1 MVGPFRGHRRR
12 KHGMLLRLS
21 ALLVLAL
28 SIDAWDD
35 QGGVGSCGS
44 PSGPVY
50 VSFVMVG
57 RVDSL
62 RGDYVGRLRNS
73 VQFIQALCKA
83 HGVRAEIVIVEWNPL
98 PGWDS
103 LADVLRPYVATEE
116 GTPRVRVVTVPA
128 AFHRRV
134 GGSTGQSFFEFMA
147 KNVGARRVRVHLY
160 SCMPRHACVRSVLLI
175 HGGGVGVSAGKL

>member
-1 MVGPFRGHRRR
+1 MHCYSGNRRR
-12 KHGMLLRLS
+12 THGMVLRLS

-28 SIDAWDD
+28 SIDAQDD
-35 QGGVGSCGS
+35 QGGVGSC
-44 PSGPVY
+44 GPVY

-103 LADVLRPYVATEE
+103 CLLYTSPS
-116 GTPRVRVVTVPA
+116 PRDKR
-128 AFHRRV
+128 
-134 GGSTGQSFFEFMA
+134 QS
-147 KNVGARRVRVHLY
+147 R
-160 SCMPRHACVRSVLLI
+160 MPS
-175 HGGGVGVSAGKL
+175 SA

>member
-1 MVGPFRGHRRR
+1 MHCYSGNRRR
-12 KHGMLLRLS
+12 THGMVLRLS

-28 SIDAWDD
+28 SIDAQDD
-35 QGGVGSCGS
+35 QGGVGSC
-44 PSGPVY
+44 GPVY

-160 SCMPRHACVRSVLLI
+160 SCMPRHAGVRSVLLI